1 MQIDL
6 RRLEKADDAE
16 EPEWFAELLKK
27 VDIGEIW
34 PPAGALFLRPSRLE
48 GRPNRAEGALGAEIE
63 SMR

>member
-34 PPAGALFLRPSRLE
+34 PPGGSTLPAAKPPR
-48 GRPNRAEGALGAEIE
+48 RATEQSGGNAW
-63 SMR
+63 R